1 MSDSYE
7 KLSEEDQEAYAKAGY
22 KNMESRAGT
31 YHSGPDI
38 IRIMAP
44 PSSHIIDIIAHELGH
59 RYWYKVMSGGQ
70 RARFESLI
78 EGDWSKLHA
87 ILINHH
93 LLSEEDFNLYHKL
106 FQRVESDHDLSVDEK
121 KLVDQKF
128 KELGISAGVP
138 LVSDYATTR
147 PTEAFAE
154 VFERYVT
161 EKGMTRDQVESFRSV
176 LSSKNLLMSQDLRGI
191 STELRLRRYADLS

>member
-1 MSDSYE
+1 
-7 KLSEEDQEAYAKAGY
+7 
-22 KNMESRAGT
+22 
-31 YHSGPDI
+31 
-38 IRIMAP
+38 
-44 PSSHIIDIIAHELGH
+44 
-59 RYWYKVMSGGQ
+59 MSGGQ